1 MHSSVSYYYIAHYP
15 MATIF
20 NITQVFINVNS
31 EEVSGSRRRPLQGRR
46 RRRRKKTLKNEKEAG
61 ERQEAEN

>member
-1 MHSSVSYYYIAHYP
+1 

-31 EEVSGSRRRPLQGRR
+31 EEASGSRRRPVQGWR